1 MGGKYINFD
10 NKKVEKIDFYKNKKL
25 HQVNNIDVN
34 KIVISKKEPYDK
46 KNAFENILGYNDND
60 VIRPLYLNISQLPAY
75 TKKLRKNDE

>member
-10 NKKVEKIDFYKNKKL
+10 NKKIEKIDFYKNKKL

-34 KIVISKKEPYDK
+34 KIVISKKEPYDE

-75 TKKLRKNDE
+75 TEKLRKNDE

>member
-10 NKKVEKIDFYKNKKL
+10 NKKIEKIDFCKNKKL

-34 KIVISKKEPYDK
+34 KIVISKKEPYDE

-75 TKKLRKNDE
+75 TKKRSKNDE